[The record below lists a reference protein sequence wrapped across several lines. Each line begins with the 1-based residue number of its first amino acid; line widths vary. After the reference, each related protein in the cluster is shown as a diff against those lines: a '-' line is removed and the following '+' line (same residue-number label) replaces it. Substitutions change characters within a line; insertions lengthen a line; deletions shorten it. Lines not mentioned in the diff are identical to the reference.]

1 MRKSRN
7 NMEIHGQCSKCQG
20 PIFLNSSMDWYG
32 NTVLS
37 LNCWNGHYQW
47 INIENIEES
56 KNLAP
61 ETRRDLVAHI
71 GFFDLSLTLGTP
83 GWDAYLHS
91 SFFLRSFFFTLPH
104 KPSLNLL
111 RE

>member
-1 MRKSRN
+1 
-7 NMEIHGQCSKCQG
+7 
-20 PIFLNSSMDWYG
+20 MDWYG

-71 GFFDLSLTLGTP
+71 GFFDLS
-83 GWDAYLHS
+83 
-91 SFFLRSFFFTLPH
+91 
-104 KPSLNLL
+104 
-111 RE
+111 